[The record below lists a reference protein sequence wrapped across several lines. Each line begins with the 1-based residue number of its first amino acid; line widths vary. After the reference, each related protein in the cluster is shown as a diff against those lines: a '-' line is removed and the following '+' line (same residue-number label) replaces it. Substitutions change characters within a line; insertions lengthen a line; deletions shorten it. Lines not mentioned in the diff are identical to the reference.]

1 MHQFKC
7 FTSNTLS
14 LGDTFYV
21 STGTNGLP
29 NGLPFKLTVL
39 SIGKCNIGNA
49 LIIRNKERHYKCK
62 TPTLYAW
69 DMPPLGGNMLLG
81 SAIDGVF

>member
-1 MHQFKC
+1 MKFKC

-29 NGLPFKLTVL
+29 NGLPPASATPPAYVYIDNL
-39 SIGKCNIGNA
+39 CNRLGVIIGNHI
-49 LIIRNKERHYKCK
+49 LDVINE
-62 TPTLYAW
+62 
-69 DMPPLGGNMLLG
+69 G
-81 SAIDGVF
+81 

>member
-1 MHQFKC
+1 MYGFLIFFHTNRLLHTKCLQFNWLHERYGAAEMKFFTFRMHQFKC

-29 NGLPFKLTVL
+29 NGLPL
-39 SIGKCNIGNA
+39 N
-49 LIIRNKERHYKCK
+49 
-62 TPTLYAW
+62 
-69 DMPPLGGNMLLG
+69 
-81 SAIDGVF
+81 